1 MLYHRYLARACAALA
16 LFALAACNG
25 TAVVTLTSTASTDNY
40 LTYRVGLTSVQLQKS
55 NNGGTAYQVLP
66 AGTTVDLAKLVN
78 LSDVMGSV
86 ALPKGTYGNVVITLD
101 YTSAQIVYDDGSVN
115 GVALTPLGAGGEAV
129 GQVQLTLDLDPSNN
143 FIVASKQASWLALD
157 FELAASN
164 IVNLSAKTVTVT
176 PLIVGSAAAIDSKTI
191 RIRGPLSGGVNT
203 QYTQFSMG
211 IMPFDFPAGG
221 AGTLEVAPTDITTY
235 EINGTPSTGT
245 LGFTQLGA
253 LTSGTMVEAYGT
265 FTATD
270 TDTTSDTDDEDTDT
284 TTTTT
289 GASTVDDTDTT
300 TGTVSSSTNVSFT
313 ASQVLAGSSA
323 QGSGLDQVSGI
334 VSARSGNVLTVEDG
348 TLLSND
354 GSNSFISG
362 TTTIDISASTAVSTF
377 GQGSPQ
383 SNATPQISV
392 GSLIN
397 AFGTAATTGTGD
409 ATLDASAGR
418 VRLGVTSAWGMV
430 TQQGTGS
437 TTSTGTT
444 ATGSLTLD
452 LTQLGGRSVQAFDFI
467 GTGTSASL
475 DASASEYQVSTGS
488 LDLTNSTVG
497 VPVEVS
503 GLVTAFG
510 LAPPDFTASALL
522 DPTTI
527 NAEMVIDFGSGTPA
541 PFTSYDTSQIVV
553 DITNSSIGP
562 RHEIQIGSQIISTSG
577 MSSDPTITPNS
588 STLMFAIQHT
598 VSGTVE
604 NFNEYSNFITQLQT
618 ELTGSVLVTG
628 MTATGLYTAS
638 SFAFTANSITVT
650 LYN

>member
-1 MLYHRYLARACAALA
+1 MLYHRYLARVCAALA

-66 AGTTVDLAKLVN
+66 SGTTVDLAKLVN

-86 ALPKGTYGNVVITLD
+86 ALPKGTYGSVVITLD

-115 GVALTPLGAGGEAV
+115 GVALTPLGAGGQAV

-143 FIVASKQASWLALD
+143 FIVTSKQASWLALD

-176 PLIVGSAAAIDSKTI
+176 PLIVGSAAAIDAKTI

-211 IMPFDFPAGG
+211 IMPFDFPSGG
-221 AGTLEVAPTDITTY
+221 AGSLVVAPTDITTY

-270 TDTTSDTDDEDTDT
+270 TDTTTDDEDTDT
-284 TTTTT
+284 TTT
-289 GASTVDDTDTT
+289 GASTADDTDTT

-354 GSNSFISG
+354 GTNSFISG
-362 TTTIDISASTAVSTF
+362 TTTIDIGASTAVSTF

-397 AFGTAATTGTGD
+397 AFGTATTTSTGD

-437 TTSTGTT
+437 TTSSESTV
-444 ATGSLTLD
+444 TGSLTLD
-452 LTQLGGRSVQAFDFI
+452 LTQLGGRSVEAFDFT
-467 GTGTSASL
+467 GTGTSVSL
-475 DASASEYQVSTGS
+475 DANASEYQVSTGT

-510 LAPPDFTASALL
+510 QAPPDFTASALL

-541 PFTSYDTSQIVV
+541 PFTSYDTSQIVL

-562 RHEIQIGSQIISTSG
+562 RHEIQIGSQVISTSG

-618 ELTGSVLVTG
+618 ELNGSVLVTG

-638 SFAFTANSITVT
+638 SFAFTANGITVT

>member
-1 MLYHRYLARACAALA
+1 MPNLHYIARACAALA

-25 TAVVTLTSTASTDNY
+25 TAVVTLTSTASSDNF
-40 LTYRVGLTSVQLQKS
+40 LTYRVGLSSVQLQKS
-55 NNGGTAYQVLP
+55 NNGGAAYQVLP
-66 AGTTVDLAKLVN
+66 AGTTVDLAKLTN
-78 LSDVMGSV
+78 LADVMGSV
-86 ALPKGTYGNVVITLD
+86 ALPRGTYGNVVITLD

-115 GVALTPLGAGGEAV
+115 GVALAPVGAGGQAL
-129 GQVQLTLDLDPSNN
+129 GQVSLTLDLDPSNN
-143 FIVASKQASWLALD
+143 FTVTSKQASWLALD

-164 IVNLSAKTVTVT
+164 IVNLSTKTVTVT
-176 PLIVGSAAAIDSKTI
+176 PLIVGSAAPIDSKTV
-191 RIRGPLSGGVNT
+191 RIRGPLSGSVNT
-203 QYTQFSMG
+203 ENTQFTLG
-211 IMPFDFPAGG
+211 IMPFDFASSG
-221 AGTLEVAPTDITTY
+221 AGSLVVAPTDITTY

-253 LTSGTMVEAYGT
+253 LSSGTMAAAYGT

-270 TDTTSDTDDEDTDT
+270 TDDTTEEDTDT
-284 TTTTT
+284 TT
-289 GASTVDDTDTT
+289 GASTADDTDTDTT

-313 ASQVLAGSSA
+313 ASQVVAGSSA
-323 QGSGLDQVSGI
+323 QGSGFDQVSGI
-334 VSARSGNVLTVEDG
+334 VSARSGNVLTVEDS
-348 TLLSND
+348 TLLAND
-354 GSNSFISG
+354 GTNSFLSG
-362 TTTIDISASTAVSTF
+362 TTTIDISANTAVSTF

-397 AFGTAATTGTGD
+397 AFGTATVTSAGN

-418 VRLGVTSAWGMV
+418 VRLGTTSAWGLV
-430 TQQGTGS
+430 TQQGSGVVGS
-437 TTSTGTT
+437 DGTVG
-444 ATGSLTLD
+444 AGSLTLD
-452 LTQLGGRSVQAFDFI
+452 LTQLGGRSVEVFDFI
-467 GTGTSASL
+467 GTGTSVSL
-475 DASASEYQVSTGS
+475 DASASEYLASTGT

-527 NAEMVIDFGSGTPA
+527 NAVMVIDFGSGTPA
-541 PFTSYDTSQIVV
+541 PFTSYDTSQMVV
-553 DITNSSIGP
+553 DITNSSVGP
-562 RHEIQIGSQIISTSG
+562 RHEIQIGSQVISTSG

-588 STLMFAIQHT
+588 STLVFAIAHT

-618 ELTGSVLVTG
+618 ELTGSVLVSG
-628 MTATGLYTAS
+628 VTAVGQYTVA
-638 SFAFTANSITVT
+638 SFAFAANSITVT

>member
-66 AGTTVDLAKLVN
+66 SGTTVDLAKLVN

-86 ALPKGTYGNVVITLD
+86 ALPKGTYGNVAITLD

-115 GVALTPLGAGGEAV
+115 GVALTPIGAGGQAV
-129 GQVQLTLDLDPSNN
+129 GQVTLTLDLDPSNN
-143 FIVASKQASWLALD
+143 FIVSSKQASWLALD

-164 IVNLSAKTVTVT
+164 IVNLSAKTVTVS

-211 IMPFDFPAGG
+211 IMPFDFPSGG
-221 AGTLEVAPTDITTY
+221 AGTLVVAPTDITTY

-270 TDTTSDTDDEDTDT
+270 TDTTTGTDDEDTD
-284 TTTTT
+284 TTTT
-289 GASTVDDTDTT
+289 GASTVDDTDDTT

-354 GSNSFISG
+354 GTNSFISG
-362 TTTIDISASTAVSTF
+362 TTTVDIGASTAVSTF

-397 AFGTAATTGTGD
+397 AFGTATTTGSGD

-418 VRLGVTSAWGMV
+418 VRLGITSAWGMV
-430 TQQGTGS
+430 TQVG
-437 TTSTGTT
+437 TGTT
-444 ATGSLTLD
+444 TSNGTASTGSLTLD

-467 GTGTSASL
+467 GTGTSVSL
-475 DASASEYQVSTGS
+475 NASASEYLVSTGT
-488 LDLTNSTVG
+488 LDLSNSTVG

-510 LAPPDFTASALL
+510 QAPPDFTASALL

-541 PFTSYDTSQIVV
+541 PFTSYDTSQIVL

-562 RHEIQIGSQIISTSG
+562 RHEIQIGSQVISTSG

-588 STLMFAIQHT
+588 SNLMFAIQHT

-618 ELTGSVLVTG
+618 ELNGSVLVTG
-628 MTATGLYTAS
+628 MTATGLYTAA

>member
-1 MLYHRYLARACAALA
+1 MNMLNHRHLARACAALA

-25 TAVVTLTSTASTDNY
+25 TAVVTLTSTASSDNF
-40 LTYRVGLTSVQLQKS
+40 LTYRVGLSSVQLQKS

-66 AGTTVDLAKLVN
+66 SGTTVDLAKLVN

-86 ALPKGTYGNVVITLD
+86 ALPKGTYGSVVITLD
-101 YTSAQIVYDDGSVN
+101 YTAAQIVYDDGSVN
-115 GVALTPLGAGGEAV
+115 GVALTPLGAGGQAV

-143 FIVASKQASWLALD
+143 FTVTSKQASWLALD

-203 QYTQFSMG
+203 ENTQFSLG
-211 IMPFDFPAGG
+211 IMPFDFSSSG
-221 AGTLEVAPTDITTY
+221 AGSLVIAPTDITTY
-235 EINGTPSTGT
+235 EVNGTPSTGT

-253 LTSGTMVEAYGT
+253 LTSGTMVEAFGT
-265 FTATD
+265 FTATE
-270 TDTTSDTDDEDTDT
+270 TDTTDEDTD
-284 TTTTT
+284 TT
-289 GASTVDDTDTT
+289 GASTVDETDAT

-323 QGSGLDQVSGI
+323 QGSGFDQVSGI

-354 GSNSFISG
+354 GSNSFLSG
-362 TTTIDISASTAVSTF
+362 TATIDISANTAVSTF

-392 GSLIN
+392 GSMIY
-397 AFGTAATTGTGD
+397 AFGTAAATSTGN

-418 VRLGVTSAWGMV
+418 VRLGTTSAWGLV
-430 TQQGTGS
+430 TQQGTGT
-437 TTSTGTT
+437 TTSNGTPS
-444 ATGSLTLD
+444 TGSLTLN
-452 LTQLGGRSVQAFDFI
+452 LTQLGGRSVQAFDFT
-467 GTGTSASL
+467 GTGTSVSL
-475 DASASEYQVSTGS
+475 DANASEYLVSTGT

-510 LAPPDFTASALL
+510 QAPPDFTASALL

-541 PFTSYDTSQIVV
+541 PFTSYNTSQIVV

-562 RHEIQIGSQIISTSG
+562 RHEIQIGSQVISTAG

-618 ELTGSVLVTG
+618 ELNGSVLVTG
-628 MTATGLYTAS
+628 MTAVGVYTAS
-638 SFAFTANSITVT
+638 SFAFTASSITVT